1 MKIPMMELI
10 TALAITHDGHFCL
23 AGSASGTLYM
33 WEVRHDIIR
42 AERTCTK

>member
-33 WEVRHDIIR
+33 WEVCSHERHDII
-42 AERTCTK
+42 C